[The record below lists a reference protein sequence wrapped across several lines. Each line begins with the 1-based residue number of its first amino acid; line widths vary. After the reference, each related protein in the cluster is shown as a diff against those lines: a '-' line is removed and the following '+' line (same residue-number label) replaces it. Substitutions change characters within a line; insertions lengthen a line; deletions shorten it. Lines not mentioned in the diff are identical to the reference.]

1 MSNNV
6 ANDAPQVSIINPAGQ
21 WIPAFAGMTKK
32 YRDDK
37 KNAGMTQVRIHKQK
51 TARLG
56 GVISYTTTLTII

>member
-32 YRDDK
+32 RNIRGDDK
-37 KNAGMTQVRIHKQK
+37 KNAGMTQVRIPKQK
-51 TARLG
+51 TARWG
-56 GVISYTTTLTII
+56 G